1 MRKRALDVMLIQCI
15 IESKLIKSVGKPYKL
30 RVRHDNSK
38 PFSGFWLAITCIH
51 WTFAIDHTC
60 RLLFSVRHILAMC
73 SFRQT
78 KFYIVDVCREYLDRN
93 VQTTEC
99 PFIGFTQI
107 QMENAKSSIK
117 CSYKCNRWLSKSEE
131 DHQIIREL
139 PAIIQGKEP
148 LPGNGQLTQEFV
160 KLSVCVCS
168 SMQWRTFGRLGL
180 FEKWIALSTG
190 SITI

>member
-1 MRKRALDVMLIQCI
+1 MLIHV
-15 IESKLIKSVGKPYKL
+15 LL
-30 RVRHDNSK
+30 RVSLLRVS
-38 PFSGFWLAITCIH
+38 FWLAITCIH

-160 KLSVCVCS
+160 KLSVCVRS
-168 SMQWRTFGRLGL
+168 SMQWGTFGRLGL
-180 FEKWIALSTG
+180 FEKWIAFSTG
-190 SITI
+190 SITIWTGQRGSFCYLFTGQKFIWWIALFSL